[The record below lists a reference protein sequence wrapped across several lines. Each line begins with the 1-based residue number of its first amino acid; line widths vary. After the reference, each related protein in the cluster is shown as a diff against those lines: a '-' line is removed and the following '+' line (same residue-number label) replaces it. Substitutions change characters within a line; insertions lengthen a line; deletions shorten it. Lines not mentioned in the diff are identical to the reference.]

1 MRAAPISPLSS
12 GSLLA
17 ADAAA
22 LAVGVDRRAWLRA
35 AAAGGLT
42 LALAGCGF
50 RLRGALKLPF
60 TSLRSNLSEQSEIGR
75 ELRAQLQASGVQLV
89 EPALAGQLQ
98 SPAEVELTVLNEQR
112 ERAVVG
118 ITSIGQV
125 RELQLRVRF
134 KFRVRS
140 GKGRDLIDDLE
151 LLQERD
157 LSYDE
162 ALVLGKQ
169 AEEELLYRE
178 MQSDIVR
185 QLMRRLAALQGL

>member
-1 MRAAPISPLSS
+1 MRAPTSHPPS

-50 RLRGALKLPF
+50 RLRGALQLPF
-60 TSLRSNLSEQSEIGR
+60 ASLRSNLSEQSEIGR

-185 QLMRRLAALQGL
+185 QLMRRLAAIRPD

>member
-1 MRAAPISPLSS
+1 MRAAPTSPLSS
-12 GSLLA
+12 ASPQAGQP
-17 ADAAA
+17 AA
-22 LAVGVDRRAWLRA
+22 LPLERRDWLRA
-35 AAAGGLT
+35 AAAGALTLGLT
-42 LALAGCGF
+42 GCGF
-50 RLRGALKLPF
+50 RLRGALQLPF
-60 TSLRSNLSEQSEIGR
+60 ASLRSNLSERSEIGR
-75 ELRAQLQASGVQLV
+75 ELRAQLQASGVRLV
-89 EPALAGQLQ
+89 EPAVAGQSQ
-98 SPAEVELTVLNEQR
+98 PPADIELTVLKEQR

-185 QLMRRLAALQGL
+185 QLMRRLATLRP

>member
-1 MRAAPISPLSS
+1 MRATPTSPLSS
-12 GSLLA
+12 ASPQAGQT
-17 ADAAA
+17 AA
-22 LAVGVDRRAWLRA
+22 LPVERRAWLRA
-35 AAAGGLT
+35 AAAGALT
-42 LALAGCGF
+42 LGLAGCGF

-60 TSLRSNLSEQSEIGR
+60 ASLRSNLSERSEIGR

-89 EPALAGQLQ
+89 EPATTGQSQ
-98 SPAEVELTVLNEQR
+98 PPADIELTVLKEQR

-185 QLMRRLAALQGL
+185 QLMRRLAALQPD

>member
-1 MRAAPISPLSS
+1 MRAPTSHPPS

-50 RLRGALKLPF
+50 RLRGALQLPF
-60 TSLRSNLSEQSEIGR
+60 ASLRSNLSEHSEIGR

-98 SPAEVELTVLNEQR
+98 APAEVELTVLNEQR

-140 GKGRDLIDDLE
+140 GQGRDLIDDLE

-185 QLMRRLAALQGL
+185 QLMRRLAAIRPD

>member
-1 MRAAPISPLSS
+1 MSRANCSISW
-12 GSLLA
+12 SLKLLVL
-17 ADAAA
+17 A
-22 LAVGVDRRAWLRA
+22 LAV
-35 AAAGGLT
+35 T
-42 LALAGCGF
+42 LAGCGF
-50 RLRGALKLPF
+50 RLRGAFQLPF
-60 TSLRSNLSEQSEIGR
+60 SRLRSNLSERSEIGR
-75 ELRAQLQASGVQLV
+75 ELRAQLQASGVRLV
-89 EPALAGQLQ
+89 EPAMAGQSQ
-98 SPAEVELTVLNEQR
+98 PPADIELTVLQEQR

-140 GKGRDLIDDLE
+140 GQGRDLIDDLE

-185 QLMRRLAALQGL
+185 QLMRRLASLQP

>member
-1 MRAAPISPLSS
+1 MRAPTSPLSS
-12 GSLLA
+12 GSLPASEPRVL
-17 ADAAA
+17 
-22 LAVGVDRRAWLRA
+22 GRRDWLRA

-50 RLRGALKLPF
+50 RLRGAFQLPF
-60 TSLRSNLSEQSEIGR
+60 SSLRSNLSERSEIGR

-89 EPALAGQLQ
+89 EPAAPGQSQ
-98 SPAEVELTVLNEQR
+98 PPADIELTVLQEQR

-140 GKGRDLIDDLE
+140 GQGRDLIDDLE

-185 QLMRRLAALQGL
+185 QLMRRLASLQP

>member
-1 MRAAPISPLSS
+1 MRAVPTSPLSS
-12 GSLLA
+12 ASPQAGQP
-17 ADAAA
+17 AA
-22 LAVGVDRRAWLRA
+22 LPVERRAWLRA
-35 AAAGGLT
+35 AAAGALT
-42 LALAGCGF
+42 LGLAGCGF

-60 TSLRSNLSEQSEIGR
+60 ASLRSNLSERSEIGR

-89 EPALAGQLQ
+89 EPATTGQSQ
-98 SPAEVELTVLNEQR
+98 PPADIELTVLKEQR

-185 QLMRRLAALQGL
+185 QLMRRLAALQPD

>member
-1 MRAAPISPLSS
+1 MRAAPTSPLSS
-12 GSLLA
+12 ASPQAGQP
-17 ADAAA
+17 AA
-22 LAVGVDRRAWLRA
+22 LPVERRAWLRA
-35 AAAGGLT
+35 AAAGALT
-42 LALAGCGF
+42 LGLAGCGF

-60 TSLRSNLSEQSEIGR
+60 ASLRSNLSERSEIGR

-89 EPALAGQLQ
+89 EPATTGQSQ
-98 SPAEVELTVLNEQR
+98 PPADIELTVLKEQR

-140 GKGRDLIDDLE
+140 GQGRDLIDDLE

-185 QLMRRLAALQGL
+185 QLMRRLAALQPD

>member
-1 MRAAPISPLSS
+1 MRAPTSHPPS

-22 LAVGVDRRAWLRA
+22 LAVGVDRRAWLRT

-42 LALAGCGF
+42 LTLAGCGF
-50 RLRGALKLPF
+50 RLRGALQLPF
-60 TSLRSNLSEQSEIGR
+60 ASLRSNLSEQSEIGR

-98 SPAEVELTVLNEQR
+98 APAEVELTVLNEQR

>member
-1 MRAAPISPLSS
+1 MRAPTSHPPS

-60 TSLRSNLSEQSEIGR
+60 ASLRSNLSEHSEIGH

-98 SPAEVELTVLNEQR
+98 APAEVELTVLNEQR

-185 QLMRRLAALQGL
+185 QLMRRLAAIRPD

>member
-1 MRAAPISPLSS
+1 MRALVPPPPS
-12 GSLLA
+12 GSPRVAGPA
-17 ADAAA
+17 AWAAE
-22 LAVGVDRRAWLRA
+22 RRAWLRLA
-35 AAAGGLT
+35 GAGGLT

-50 RLRGALKLPF
+50 RLRGALQLPF
-60 TSLRSNLSEQSEIGR
+60 ASLRSNLSRHSEIGH
-75 ELRAQLQASGVQLV
+75 ELRAQLQASGVRLV
-89 EPALAGQLQ
+89 EPGLAGQPL
-98 SPAEVELTVLNEQR
+98 PAADVELTVLNEQR

-185 QLMRRLAALQGL
+185 QLMRRLAAIRPE

>member
-1 MRAAPISPLSS
+1 MRAPTSPPSS
-12 GSLLA
+12 GPLLA
-17 ADAAA
+17 A
-22 LAVGVDRRAWLRA
+22 DRRAWLRV

-60 TSLRSNLSEQSEIGR
+60 ASLRSNLSERSEIGR
-75 ELRAQLQASGVQLV
+75 ELRAQLQASGVQLI
-89 EPALAGQLQ
+89 EPATPGQLQ
-98 SPAEVELTVLNEQR
+98 APAEVELTVLNEQC